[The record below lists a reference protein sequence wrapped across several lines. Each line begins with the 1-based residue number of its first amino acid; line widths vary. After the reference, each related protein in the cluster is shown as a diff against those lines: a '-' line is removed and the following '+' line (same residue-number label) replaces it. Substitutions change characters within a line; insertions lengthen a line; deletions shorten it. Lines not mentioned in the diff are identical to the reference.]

1 MLKSLLFFFGLA
13 IAALTAQA
21 YEVDDFYCAQKLASQ
36 PQAVSKDVEARLNA
50 FTEEKLKE
58 AVEAINGKI
67 LEEIEKGRVN
77 HTTCDDWG
85 TKYNYLLKSVRKR
98 LSSGV
103 ISELEN
109 FASENLQGQ
118 VCRVDKSQSIYA
130 GHGGGI
136 FGVLDVLDSIGVRA
150 ALGETVKICGVITGT
165 DKLGHF
171 FGEGMDLLPYG
182 RDVRGV
188 FNFGKAYK
196 QNRKYEDG
204 VLGTDSTG
212 VFSFG
217 DMSASVQGTR
227 FFDTIVKYKHGS
239 VAEKPTIYCSKVK
252 KVVNGAERLVPAF
265 VYNEQKPFRWCDH
278 VNHSWDES
286 LNCSDYTPQV
296 KAIVENNMKA
306 KGYTC
311 PREARL
317 CREAYASLYSSF
329 NTLADEFFHPA
340 SLRAAKRDGTGQ
352 PPTKGK
358 TPGSQ

>member
-118 VCRVDKSQSIYA
+118 VW
-130 GHGGGI
+130 I
-136 FGVLDVLDSIGVRA
+136 FSP
-150 ALGETVKICGVITGT
+150 
-165 DKLGHF
+165 
-171 FGEGMDLLPYG
+171 MDAMFVACLILARPT
-182 RDVRGV
+182 
-188 FNFGKAYK
+188 
-196 QNRKYEDG
+196 NRIANTKMEYW
-204 VLGTDSTG
+204 
-212 VFSFG
+212 
-217 DMSASVQGTR
+217 AR
-227 FFDTIVKYKHGS
+227 I
-239 VAEKPTIYCSKVK
+239 P
-252 KVVNGAERLVPAF
+252 PAF
-265 VYNEQKPFRWCDH
+265 SP
-278 VNHSWDES
+278 
-286 LNCSDYTPQV
+286 L
-296 KAIVENNMKA
+296 AI
-306 KGYTC
+306 C
-311 PREARL
+311 PPVSRAL
-317 CREAYASLYSSF
+317 AFL
-329 NTLADEFFHPA
+329 TL
-340 SLRAAKRDGTGQ
+340 L
-352 PPTKGK
+352 
-358 TPGSQ
+358 